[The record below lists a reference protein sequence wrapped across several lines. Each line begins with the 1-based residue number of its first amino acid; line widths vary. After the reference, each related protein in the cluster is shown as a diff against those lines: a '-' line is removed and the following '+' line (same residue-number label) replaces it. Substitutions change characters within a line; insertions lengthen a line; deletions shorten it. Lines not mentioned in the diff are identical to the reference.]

1 MWRKI
6 RRFYWYRRDRGL
18 GKQTIAMAVMLLLL
32 VIILAGAI
40 AKSIVPQKDLR
51 NEAEIPANTATGP
64 AISTSPATGAA
75 VLEEETGSKEVP
87 SDNNKALDVDTTGLS
102 SFLGF
107 MSESAFEDL
116 ENQLTVLCQNRGC
129 KSAKKL
135 TYQQTKNRFDVTS
148 FILLSDGSVYQCDYN
163 LKSCAVEFSQT
174 SYTEADIQQM
184 KEQQLRAEQETLK
197 KQQQEEKEKNCK
209 NKRKHLRNVLPRKN
223 RKRSQPK
230 RLQRRKK
237 VKSNHISA
245 RACGYDDINMD
256 LIVGLPE
263 DTMES
268 FQETMQGVLALH
280 PESITVHTLS
290 LKRSARIFQ
299 DDSEPFSRDAAL
311 AGDMLDW
318 GDAQLLQH
326 GYAPYYLYRQSRMVG
341 NLENTGWAKQGKR
354 ASTMSI
360 SWMKRIPYWHAV
372 RVRSRR
378 CGTRIPTSSNA
389 FLISSTR
396 MNTSAA
402 TGKCLQEK
410 NR

>member
-87 SDNNKALDVDTTGLS
+87 SDNNKALDVDT
-102 SFLGF
+102 
-107 MSESAFEDL
+107 SESAFEDL

-197 KQQQEEKEKNCK
+197 KQQQEEKKK
-209 NKRKHLRNVLPRKN
+209 LQKQKKASK
-223 RKRSQPK
+223 KRSS
-230 RLQRRKK
+230 KK
-237 VKSNHISA
+237 KSKKKSA
-245 RACGYDDINMD
+245 
-256 LIVGLPE
+256 
-263 DTMES
+263 
-268 FQETMQGVLALH
+268 
-280 PESITVHTLS
+280 
-290 LKRSARIFQ
+290 K
-299 DDSEPFSRDAAL
+299 
-311 AGDMLDW
+311 
-318 GDAQLLQH
+318 
-326 GYAPYYLYRQSRMVG
+326 
-341 NLENTGWAKQGKR
+341 K
-354 ASTMSI
+354 
-360 SWMKRIPYWHAV
+360 
-372 RVRSRR
+372 
-378 CGTRIPTSSNA
+378 TSKKKKS
-389 FLISSTR
+389 
-396 MNTSAA
+396 
-402 TGKCLQEK
+402 KK
-410 NR
+410 